1 MSEETKPKRK
11 WPTTKDFIY
20 LQIFSVILI
29 VFLLVNGIPN
39 PEVLSE
45 KLVLGAAL
53 FSILLAGV
61 AIIIPFI
68 QSNETSRQSFQMLS
82 EVSKLT
88 SEFSKLTSDIAILKE
103 IRADVSQDIEGVIS
117 KVLDVP
123 QPDQNP
129 QSLEQLKKQNEEFVQ
144 AMNELKE
151 HVSNLNKQNIINE
164 DMEPFKFKGV
174 TPSKNY
180 FLNHKT
186 GAGKTH
192 FLFLHDKDKEE

>member
-1 MSEETKPKRK
+1 MSEETKPKKK
-11 WPTTKDFIY
+11 WPTTKDFVY

-29 VFLLVNGIPN
+29 VFLVVNGIPN
-39 PEVLSE
+39 PEVLSD
-45 KLVLGAAL
+45 KLALGAAL

-61 AIIIPFI
+61 AIIIPFV

-88 SEFSKLTSDIAILKE
+88 SEFSKLTSDIATLKA

-117 KVLDVP
+117 KVLETP
-123 QPDQNP
+123 QPDQTP

-151 HVSNLNKQNIINE
+151 HVINLNKQNIINE

-180 FLNHKT
+180 LFNHKT
-186 GAGKTH
+186 GAGKTIYW
-192 FLFLHDKDKEE
+192 LNKNKEE